1 MAKQKKE
8 DGRKFRIL
16 WFIIGIAAFVLS
28 LSADGYVNELFN
40 AEKPQLLNVFFSIIT
55 NFGFDITI
63 LFFIPIILLYNKK
76 QKKQVYSLL
85 LALILSIAASFILKA
100 IFAKIRP
107 DAILSYPLQILDYS
121 FPSMHSAVVFA
132 SLPIL
137 ARNIKYARYFTIF
150 AVLAAFSRL
159 YLGFHYLSDIVFGAF
174 AGYLIGGLSIWAVEK
189 WQ

>member
-8 DGRKFRIL
+8 DSRKFRIL

-28 LSADGYVNELFN
+28 LSADGYVNGLFN

-55 NFGFDITI
+55 NFGFDITL

-76 QKKQVYSLL
+76 QKKPAYSLL

-107 DAILSYPLQILDYS
+107 DAIL
-121 FPSMHSAVVFA
+121 
-132 SLPIL
+132 
-137 ARNIKYARYFTIF
+137 
-150 AVLAAFSRL
+150 
-159 YLGFHYLSDIVFGAF
+159 
-174 AGYLIGGLSIWAVEK
+174 
-189 WQ
+189 